1 MAARRCCQSRR
12 FAPAAADIHSHHTQ
26 DANSSTHS
34 TLQQV
39 GQQNE
44 EEKDQN
50 KMRRLRSRF
59 PLRMFRTDAN
69 EEQQPITRQQRARGK
84 SSRRWKKASK
94 TERSAAALGRFPQ
107 CKVGSDKSKE
117 VVFKG
122 TCIQHASSNKYLM
135 KAGVSGSVLL
145 QPDSLFPSQC
155 FTSISAPSS
164 PCVSAYV

>member
-1 MAARRCCQSRR
+1 MAARRCCRNRR

-34 TLQQV
+34 TSQQV

-44 EEKDQN
+44 EEKN
-50 KMRRLRSRF
+50 KSRRLRSRF

-69 EEQQPITRQQRARGK
+69 EGAATDNTSTASERKIIKETE
-84 SSRRWKKASK
+84 KASK

-122 TCIQHASSNKYLM
+122 TRIQHASSDKYLM
-135 KAGVSGSVLL
+135 RAGVSGSVLL